1 MSDGSLSQVSRR
13 RVLGCFF
20 AKTYSAQK
28 YRSSHAQYTTSMVE
42 FLIFKIQK
50 PTPEPLIIMYEYMQH
65 HKSRIIS
72 WSTVGFWG
80 KIRIFSTIADSACI
94 ALNVDIPPE

>member
-28 YRSSHAQYTTSMVE
+28 YRFCRAQHMTSMVE

-50 PTPEPLIIMYEYMQH
+50 PTADPLIIMYECPCRY
-65 HKSRIIS
+65 KIS
-72 WSTVGFWG
+72 IMS
-80 KIRIFSTIADSACI
+80 
-94 ALNVDIPPE
+94 